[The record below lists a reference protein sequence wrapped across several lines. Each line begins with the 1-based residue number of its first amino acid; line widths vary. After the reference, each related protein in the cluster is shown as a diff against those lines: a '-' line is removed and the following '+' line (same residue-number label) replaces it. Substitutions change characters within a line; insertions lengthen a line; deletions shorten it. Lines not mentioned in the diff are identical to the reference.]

1 MMTAAD
7 KMRVYEE
14 AKKELDRLHEEDRI
28 ASIEQQK
35 RTQAINEAYAV
46 ITFLSKSLETPDGAG
61 PFMRST
67 PEEDFK
73 NNLKEINY
81 PIDGTWQDKIK
92 AVIKYVG
99 KVLKISDMVDIMSEE
114 EKKGSTEYTTDQILG
129 VVSNNTSKMA
139 KAGMLGVYKSPKKE
153 KGYYYGNPVWWDG
166 KELKEEYLP
175 ESKIK
180 SSW

>member
-1 MMTAAD
+1 MNAAD
-7 KMRVYEE
+7 KLRVYQE

-46 ITFLSKSLETPDGAG
+46 ITFLSKKLEFPEGAE
-61 PFMRST
+61 PYPLST
-67 PEEDFK
+67 AEEDFK
-73 NNLKEINY
+73 EIFY
-81 PIDGTWQDKIK
+81 PSDGTWQEKIT
-92 AVIKYVG
+92 AVIKYAG
-99 KVLKISDMVDIMSEE
+99 KVLKIADMVHIMEAE
-114 EKKGSTEYTTDQILG
+114 EKKLASDYTTDQILG

-166 KELKEEYLP
+166 KDLKEEYLP
-175 ESKIK
+175 EPKVK
-180 SSW
+180 SLW